1 MFSIWDSIT
10 TETQTKLSDA
20 GISISFNKPKN
31 DDSHVKAKTGVPN
44 CYWAFAKTES
54 ELWVEL
60 ELKPKIKKGQ
70 KVPQHS
76 LFSRIKEKKAAI
88 EKELDAS
95 IELSTGGNDCRIK
108 SYIRKERGIGR
119 INKNECI
126 SRMIPF
132 ITVLTPVISE
142 NSGNV

>member
-10 TETQTKLSDA
+10 TETQIKLSDA
-20 GISISFNKPKN
+20 EISISFNKPKN

-44 CYWAFAKTES
+44 CYWVFAKTKL

-60 ELKPKIKKGQ
+60 ELKPQTKKGQ

-76 LFSRIKEKKAAI
+76 LFSRIKGKKTEIEKK
-88 EKELDAS
+88 LDAA

-108 SYIRKERGIGR
+108 SYIRRERGIGQ

-126 SRMIPF
+126 SRMVSF
-132 ITVLTPVISE
+132 ITVLTPVIFV
-142 NSGNV
+142 NSGKI

>member
-10 TETQTKLSDA
+10 SETEIKLSDA
-20 GISISFNKPKN
+20 GIAISFNKPKN

-60 ELKPKIKKGQ
+60 ELKPQTKSGQ
-70 KVPQHS
+70 KVPQLS
-76 LFSRIKEKKAAI
+76 LFTRVKGKKAVI
-88 EKELDAS
+88 EKELGAS

-108 SYIRKERGIGR
+108 SYIRKESGIGR
-119 INKNECI
+119 INKDECI
-126 SRMIPF
+126 SKMVSF
-132 ITVLTPVISE
+132 VTVLKPVISE
-142 NSGNV
+142 NTSNV